1 MEIKEM
7 AKSEKVKDAL
17 FEEMEVE
24 ANEANLASFERV
36 KAFKLLENGFS
47 QLNILTPNFKL

>member
-1 MEIKEM
+1 M